1 MGYKIS
7 YLWLYA
13 INIVATIILLSG
25 KFFDAI
31 VPRLINWSETCV
43 LCMGVWMLLS
53 LWGKAFEADQEYE
66 GKNVLNP
73 LTTKFLT
80 FSLVV
85 IESMTVGCITF
96 ENYDF
101 FIPCIASLGLWTIA
115 FIYLILRPNKLI
127 TPMEKI

>member
-7 YLWLYA
+7 YLCLYA

-31 VPRLINWSETCV
+31 VPRLISWSETCV

-53 LWGKAFEADQEYE
+53 LWGKAFEANQEYE

-85 IESMTVGCITF
+85 IESMTVGLSPYEKNVVLFTSIQ
-96 ENYDF
+96 
-101 FIPCIASLGLWTIA
+101 IRVIWTIA
-115 FIYLILRPNKLI
+115 SYI
-127 TPMEKI
+127 